1 MQPLQKQVR
10 GENAQKQ
17 MLQNLLWAAAELLS
31 LVPDKLFTKSRVKV
45 GKQCTSCSSDHLY
58 SHLWDFSGFFPGI
71 SVGFQWAFVRCVCVC
86 VWNTDTFSL
95 YCWWTLLHW
104 AMGLVLSSPQRALLA
119 VSNFLLPLIL
129 KFFLLMK
136 LSKLASVSF
145 SPLTL
150 AFFFLVVA
158 EQYFATA
165 WIIPKFHLCLF
176 IWWMKL
182 KAWTQLKWMV
192 RKDVFESL
200 S

>member
-86 VWNTDTFSL
+86 VKYWHFFFVLLMDSAALSNGTGPLVSTESAAGCLKFPSPIDSEVLSPNEVVKTCFCFFLPPHFSL
-95 YCWWTLLHW
+95 FFPSGSWT
-104 AMGLVLSSPQRALLA
+104 VLC
-119 VSNFLLPLIL
+119 
-129 KFFLLMK
+129 
-136 LSKLASVSF
+136 
-145 SPLTL
+145 
-150 AFFFLVVA
+150 
-158 EQYFATA
+158 
-165 WIIPKFHLCLF
+165 HCLYY
-176 IWWMKL
+176 
-182 KAWTQLKWMV
+182 T
-192 RKDVFESL
+192 
-200 S
+200 